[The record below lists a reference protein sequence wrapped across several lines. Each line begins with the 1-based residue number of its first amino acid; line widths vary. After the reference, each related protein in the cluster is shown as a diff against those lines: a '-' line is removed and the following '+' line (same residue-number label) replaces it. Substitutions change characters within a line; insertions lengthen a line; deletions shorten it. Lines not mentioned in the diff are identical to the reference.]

1 MKTLRICDA
10 VSRKVTRNSKLMATE
25 PLLFLSCLS
34 RLNRLEAC
42 LVSGGMLPGVRRQ
55 LESSIPS

>member
-10 VSRKVTRNSKLMATE
+10 VSRRVTRSSKLMTTE

-34 RLNRLEAC
+34 CLNRLEPC
-42 LVSGGMLPGVRRQ
+42 LVNGGMLPAVRRQ
-55 LESSIPS
+55 QESPITS